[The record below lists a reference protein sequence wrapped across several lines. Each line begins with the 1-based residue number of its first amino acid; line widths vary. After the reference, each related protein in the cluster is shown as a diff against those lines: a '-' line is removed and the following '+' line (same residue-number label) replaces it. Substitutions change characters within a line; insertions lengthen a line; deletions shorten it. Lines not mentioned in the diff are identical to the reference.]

1 MDVILAYEHEF
12 VNISPD
18 YRAPCATTRI
28 EPTPLRFHCNAHD
41 LQVLEVAGLVECVF
55 PRQEDLAMM
64 LATIQKLKRI
74 YLT

>member
-55 PRQEDLAMM
+55 PR
-64 LATIQKLKRI
+64 
-74 YLT
+74 